1 MKKIEVWY
9 LFSILKMLIYAAYF
23 IRPYRSLFLYVTKYA
38 EFDLVAR
45 LHKSI
50 SIIRAKPILD
60 RVWSERNREFSRG
73 VSLSLAWH
81 FLISER
87 EESSPSRDA
96 EGGPFLEAWCVG
108 LYNKRIAG
116 ERAEERGG
124 RGDGFKHTY
133 TPVSRNTDTRRLCYA
148 RSAAAYRYYSGL
160 NNIMSRGKREDLC
173 NWTRERA
180 RSIGSAEETLLPLSI
195 PSRILSP
202 TAAFLLIV
210 IYILRW

>member
-1 MKKIEVWY
+1 MRKINVY
-9 LFSILKMLIYAAYF
+9 VFSSILKMLIYTAFYSTVS
-23 IRPYRSLFLYVTKYA
+23 IPLFVVKYA
-38 EFDLVAR
+38 EFDFVAR

-50 SIIRAKPILD
+50 SIIRAKPIPD

-73 VSLSLAWH
+73 VSLSPAD
-81 FLISER
+81 ISWYLKGR
-87 EESSPSRDA
+87 RASPSRDA
-96 EGGPFLEAWCVG
+96 EGGPFLEAWCVD

-116 ERAEERGG
+116 ERTEREGGGG

-133 TPVSRNTDTRRLCYA
+133 TPDSRNTNTRRPRYA

-180 RSIGSAEETLLPLSI
+180 RSVGSAEETLLPLSI
-195 PSRILSP
+195 SSRILSP
-202 TAAFLLIV
+202 IAAFLLIV
-210 IYILRW
+210 MYVLRW